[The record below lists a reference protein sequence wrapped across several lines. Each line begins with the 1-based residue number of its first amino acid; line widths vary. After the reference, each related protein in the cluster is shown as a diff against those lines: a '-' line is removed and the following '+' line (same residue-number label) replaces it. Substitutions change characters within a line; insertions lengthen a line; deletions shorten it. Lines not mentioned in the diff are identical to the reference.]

1 MRKATILL
9 PVLFSRLLKYQLIKL
24 TCGPA
29 PILKLQRSCQEN
41 VTHMN
46 MRKNSIFLH
55 RVKFFLKNYFLFKNI
70 LIYIYILPCK
80 NNLKIIIAN
89 SHLIQFYILLISVTH
104 LSHVM
109 G

>member
-1 MRKATILL
+1 MRNATVFL
-9 PVLFSRLLKYQLIKL
+9 PRFLEYWLIKL

-55 RVKFFLKNYFLFKNI
+55 RVKFFLKKLFFI
-70 LIYIYILPCK
+70 
-80 NNLKIIIAN
+80 
-89 SHLIQFYILLISVTH
+89 
-104 LSHVM
+104 
-109 G
+109 